1 MRKENIVTNFAS
13 KLSQFAMGIRLKATA
28 VIALLSTIVVAFFFP
43 HQIGVLIFKAN
54 VLTCAAIC
62 AYLLDRGLFPYAR
75 PSEEYPHPMWMY
87 RRVALIVG
95 VMLAAAVAL

>member
-1 MRKENIVTNFAS
+1 MRKEGIVNSFMS
-13 KLSQFAMGIRLKATA
+13 KLSQFAMGIRLRGTA
-28 VIALLSTIVVAFFFP
+28 IIALLTTIIVAFFFP

-54 VLTCAAIC
+54 VLTCAAVC

-75 PSEEYPHPMWMY
+75 PSEQSPNDRWMV

-95 VMLAAAVAL
+95 VMLAAALAL